1 MGEGTTSMEYVC
13 GRMCQ
18 ISTADPGEV
27 FPGQGIFLELL
38 IPSLVWG
45 QLGHVSQQT
54 SSPQAQARECGRA
67 AVLPGLVPLSSWS
80 RLQSPPWCSCLDNG
94 FSGKWLPALGAAG
107 W

>member
-1 MGEGTTSMEYVC
+1 MGYVY

-18 ISTADPGEV
+18 ISSADPGEV
-27 FPGQGIFLELL
+27 FPRQGNFIVLL
-38 IPSLVWG
+38 IPSLVWE
-45 QLGHVSQQT
+45 QLGHVSQQA
-54 SSPQAQARECGRA
+54 SSLQAQTQECGRA
-67 AVLPGLVPLSSWS
+67 VVLPGLGPLSSWS